1 MVVATHG
8 RDKAR
13 CSGWS
18 GRLGL
23 SDQRQ
28 ASGKT
33 ESSRRGD
40 TEREQD
46 RRWRMRQPIKQ
57 ERRRFEIEVPE
68 IVVSR
73 VFKGFLSDYGV
84 VHGCLRE

>member
-1 MVVATHG
+1 MVALEPNVASEV
-8 RDKAR
+8 R
-13 CSGWS
+13 
-18 GRLGL
+18 RLGL

-57 ERRRFEIEVPE
+57 EGRRFEIEVPE

-73 VFKGFLSDYGV
+73 ASSKGS
-84 VHGCLRE
+84 